1 MKFSIDRRYLQDK
14 LSTAARAVSPFS
26 PLPAL
31 SGILID
37 VREDRIVFTGSDSN
51 VAIQTAITPGE
62 MNRLQIESTGSV
74 CVESKYILDIV
85 RKLDCDT
92 VGMELMDYTLVR
104 LTTENGTFNINS
116 SSEIGRAS
124 CRERVSTTV

>member
-74 CVESKYILDIV
+74 LSLIHI
-85 RKLDCDT
+85 
-92 VGMELMDYTLVR
+92 
-104 LTTENGTFNINS
+104 
-116 SSEIGRAS
+116 
-124 CRERVSTTV
+124 